1 MKVLKFGG
9 TSVGNEEAFILTAEI
24 ILKQKKNA
32 IVVVSAMSGITN
44 LLIDA
49 GKQAQ
54 QKNLAY
60 KNTFEQIKKIHLDC
74 CESLFSI
81 HNKSEVFSEIIVT
94 LNTIEN
100 ILESIYNLEDLSEK
114 TLALLSSKG
123 EIMSSFILQKVLE
136 KKYNYEATL
145 LYSENLIKVEDDYLS
160 GKLLKKETYSLLK
173 KAISKNKNYVL
184 AGFIASNSKSEIC
197 TLGRGGSDY
206 TASIVANAID
216 ASALE
221 IWTDVSGMY
230 TTNPKLVKNAVP
242 IEHISYR
249 EALELSHF
257 GAKVIYPP
265 TIVPVLEKEIPI
277 FIKNTFDAESA
288 GTKIDNKVNTKSV
301 ISGISHIENIA
312 LLTLEG
318 AGMVGI
324 PGFSMRLFKALSD
337 KNINVILI
345 TQASSEHSICIAI
358 QEENMALAQKT
369 VDYEFEYE
377 ISLHKLQPIIVE
389 KDVAIIA
396 LVGDNMK
403 NNQGISGKMFYSL
416 GKNNISIRAIAQGA
430 SERNISAVISKK
442 HISKALNVLHEAF
455 FEEQVST
462 LNLFVLGV
470 GNVGSNLLKLLQ
482 QQASFLLKERK
493 IDVRVVCLANSS
505 KIALNSEGLSL
516 ENWNELLQK
525 GEKFKLDK
533 LLNYIH
539 QFNLPNTIFVD
550 NTASE
555 KVSKHY
561 ASLLKESI
569 SIVTCNKI
577 ACSSDIDNYKELKF
591 LSKKYN
597 ASFLYETNV
606 GAGLPIINTLQN
618 LIASGDRVTEIQAV
632 LSGSLNFI
640 FNNYNTTKSFKEI
653 IEQAA
658 KEGYTEPDPRID
670 LSGIDVMRKILILAR
685 ESGASMNLNEIQN
698 NSFLPKKAQKSN
710 TVEEFLNIIELEE
723 LFFKNLYKEASA
735 KGAQLKFVAKYNQNG
750 ASVGLEKIE
759 ASHPFFNLQGKD
771 NMVIFYTDRYKEQ
784 PLIIKGAGA
793 GSEVTA
799 SGVFSD
805 IIKLAQL

>member
-9 TSVGNEEAFILTAEI
+9 TSVGSADAIILTAEI
-24 ILKQKKNA
+24 IVKQSKNVC
-32 IVVVSAMSGITN
+32 VVVSAMGGITN
-44 LLIDA
+44 MLIDA
-49 GKQAQ
+49 GKLAQ

-60 KNTFEQIKKIHLDC
+60 KDVLNDIKQKHLDC
-74 CESLFSI
+74 CSSLFSI
-81 HNKSEVFSEIIVT
+81 QSKSEVFSEILVN
-94 LNTIEN
+94 LNTIET
-100 ILESIYNLEDLSEK
+100 ILEGIYNLEDLSEK

-136 KKYNYEATL
+136 KIYNYEATL
-145 LYSENLIKVEDDYLS
+145 LQSQNYIKVEESYLN
-160 GKLLKKETYSLLK
+160 GKLLKNETNSLLK
-173 KAISKNKNYVL
+173 KAISKKKNYVL
-184 AGFIASNSKSEIC
+184 PGFIASNLNGEIC

-206 TASIVANAID
+206 TASIVANAVD

-221 IWTDVSGMY
+221 IWTDVSGMF
-230 TTNPKLVKNAVP
+230 TTNPKLVKNAFP
-242 IEHISYR
+242 IQHISYR

-277 FIKNTFDAESA
+277 FIKNTFDAQSE
-288 GTKIDNKVNTKSV
+288 GTKIDNKVNSSSIV
-301 ISGISHIENIA
+301 SGISHIENIA

-324 PGFSMRLFKALSD
+324 PGFSMRLFKALSS
-337 KNINVILI
+337 KSINVILI

-358 QEENMALAQKT
+358 QEENTALAKKII
-369 VDYEFEYE
+369 DNEFEYE
-377 ISLHKLQPIIVE
+377 ISLKKLDPIVVE
-389 KDVAIIA
+389 SDVAIIA

-403 NNQGISGKMFYSL
+403 NNQGISGKMFYTL

-442 HISKALNVLHEAF
+442 HISKALNVLHESF

-462 LNLFVLGV
+462 LNLFILGV
-470 GNVGSNLLKLLQ
+470 GNVGANLLKLLN
-482 QQASFLLKERK
+482 QQAKYLLTERK
-493 IDVRVVCLANSS
+493 IDVRVVCLASS
-505 KIALNSEGLSL
+505 KKIILNADGINLNNWQKLLS
-516 ENWNELLQK
+516 N
-525 GEKFKLDK
+525 GVDFKLNN
-533 LLNYIH
+533 LLDYIQ

-550 NTASE
+550 NTASDE
-555 KVSKHY
+555 VSQLY
-561 ASLLKESI
+561 NSLLKESV
-569 SIVTCNKI
+569 SVVTCNKI
-577 ACSSDIDNYKELKF
+577 ACSSELENYKNLKF
-591 LSKKYN
+591 LAKKYS

-618 LIASGDRVTEIQAV
+618 LIVSGDRVTEIQAV

-640 FNNYNTTKSFKEI
+640 FNNYNTTKSFKKI

-658 KEGYTEPDPRID
+658 TEGYTEPDPRID

-685 ESGASMNLNEIQN
+685 ECGATLNLSNINN
-698 NSFLPKKAQKSN
+698 NSFLPKKAQKTQS
-710 TVEEFLNIIELEE
+710 VSEFLEIINNEE
-723 LFFKNLYKEASA
+723 KHFIQLYENSA
-735 KGAQLKFVAKYNQNG
+735 KIGAQLKFVAKYNSSG
-750 ASVGLEKIE
+750 ASVGLEVIE
-759 ASHPFFNLQGKD
+759 AHHPFFNLKGKD

-793 GSEVTA
+793 GAEVTA

-805 IIKLAQL
+805 IIKLAQH